1 MKLTIDEALAIIE
14 ELEDY
19 FSSHEF
25 IEGYAYHHE
34 EEYIN
39 MLCEHKGDKAFQ
51 KVHAQLARFL
61 IEHKDELRI
70 LKMPR
75 KGSVNVFGNITEV
88 QFWQK
93 K

>member
-1 MKLTIDEALAIIE
+1 MH
-14 ELEDY
+14 
-19 FSSHEF
+19 F
-25 IEGYAYHHE
+25 
-34 EEYIN
+34 
-39 MLCEHKGDKAFQ
+39 C
-51 KVHAQLARFL
+51 FL

-75 KGSVNVFGNITEV
+75 KGSVNVFGNNTEV